1 MGSEALLATIGHNNP
16 PGPLDHAVD
25 AMAELRA
32 FLADNP
38 VIQTPAQA
46 KEGGAYIERTRIAL
60 GAMETERTSR
70 VGPLNAEVAEINS
83 SYRTIRE
90 PLEKVLQ
97 ELRARLTKFAAEEE
111 AKRIAEAKRLAA
123 ERAEAERLAREAEA
137 REKEAIEGAAVGEVT
152 DVGGFIV
159 EADAA
164 FNQFQKADRAVAI
177 AERDVPVRI
186 SSMMGGRAL
195 SMRTTEILLLDD
207 PIKAIRAIGITEK
220 IRDAILSSARD
231 YRKLKGELP
240 KGVSATHERKI

>member
-1 MGSEALLATIGHNNP
+1 M
-16 PGPLDHAVD
+16 
-25 AMAELRA
+25 
-32 FLADNP
+32 
-38 VIQTPAQA
+38 
-46 KEGGAYIERTRIAL
+46 
-60 GAMETERTSR
+60 
-70 VGPLNAEVAEINS
+70 
-83 SYRTIRE
+83 
-90 PLEKVLQ
+90 
-97 ELRARLTKFAAEEE
+97 
-111 AKRIAEAKRLAA
+111 
-123 ERAEAERLAREAEA
+123 AREAEA

>member
-83 SYRTIRE
+83 AYRTIRE

-111 AKRIAEAKRLAA
+111 AKRIAEAKT
-123 ERAEAERLAREAEA
+123 AR
-137 REKEAIEGAAVGEVT
+137 R
-152 DVGGFIV
+152 
-159 EADAA
+159 
-164 FNQFQKADRAVAI
+164 
-177 AERDVPVRI
+177 
-186 SSMMGGRAL
+186 
-195 SMRTTEILLLDD
+195 RTC
-207 PIKAIRAIGITEK
+207 G
-220 IRDAILSSARD
+220 S
-231 YRKLKGELP
+231 
-240 KGVSATHERKI
+240 